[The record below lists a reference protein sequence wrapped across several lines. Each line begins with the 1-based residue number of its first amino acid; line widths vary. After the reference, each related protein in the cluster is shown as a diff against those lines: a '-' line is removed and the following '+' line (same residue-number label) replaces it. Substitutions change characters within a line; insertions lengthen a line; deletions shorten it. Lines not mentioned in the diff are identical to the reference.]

1 MSISNKHDICE
12 LPLKLPNDLRLRI
25 WGNYEISRK
34 SQNFKEL

>member
-1 MSISNKHDICE
+1 MSISNKHGICD
-12 LPLKLPNDLRLRI
+12 LSHKLQNDLRLRI